1 MVGENT
7 RDPDN
12 KSQGDGLDQLAKL
25 HLAKTSG
32 SVLSVPTSS
41 PSSEVVESQKE
52 EDVSEKSVKDKFPKN
67 KGFKDILYGNGES
80 KTSTIRKYTF
90 TIPSELIEEL
100 EEMLD
105 TLPSGVRSSKSQIV
119 TSLLK
124 DFIEKNKESVMSYGN
139 DVARFQKETGVSVKK
154 K

>member
-1 MVGENT
+1 MVGEEK
-7 RDPDN
+7 RDSDN
-12 KSQGDGLDQLAKL
+12 KSQGDGLDVLSKMY
-25 HLAKTSG
+25 LAKTSG
-32 SVLSVPTSS
+32 SALSGSTSS
-41 PSSEVVESQKE
+41 SSSENASQKE
-52 EDVSEKSVKDKFPKN
+52 EVRSEKPVKERLAEN
-67 KGFKDILYGNGES
+67 KGFREILYGNGES

-124 DFIEKNKESVMSYGN
+124 DFIEKYKESVMSYGN

>member
-1 MVGENT
+1 MVGEEK
-7 RDPDN
+7 RDSDN
-12 KSQGDGLDQLAKL
+12 KSQGDGLDVLSKMY
-25 HLAKTSG
+25 LAKTSG
-32 SVLSVPTSS
+32 SALSGSTSS
-41 PSSEVVESQKE
+41 SSSENASQKE
-52 EDVSEKSVKDKFPKN
+52 EVRSEKPVKERLAEN
-67 KGFKDILYGNGES
+67 KGFREILYGNGES